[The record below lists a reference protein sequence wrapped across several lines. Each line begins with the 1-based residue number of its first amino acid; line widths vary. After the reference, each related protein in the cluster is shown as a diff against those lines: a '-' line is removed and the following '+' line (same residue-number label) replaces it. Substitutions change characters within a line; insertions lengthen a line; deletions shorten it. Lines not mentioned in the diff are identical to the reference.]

1 MNQIIKHTGIMFQQD
16 MMLAYIE
23 ERKNQTR
30 RMKGLNKINEAP
42 DDWHLLFSPRGPGI
56 RFVSF
61 ANKHDLAK
69 VVHVNMPY
77 GGIGD
82 QLYFKETWKMWERD
96 SDGRDFLHYRADDA
110 KVDPVWW
117 TEDDWLRPDVWAGM
131 FDKWQSS
138 MFMPRIC
145 ARFREIPILRVR
157 VERLY
162 DITES
167 DAVNEGWNAEPTA
180 KFDTFAPARSWY
192 FDLFAKING
201 QELTNK
207 NPWVFV
213 YEFPKHGAEK

>member
-1 MNQIIKHTGIMFQQD
+1 MNYIIAKHTGIMFQQD
-16 MMLAYIE
+16 MILAYIDQ
-23 ERKNQTR
+23 RKNQTR
-30 RMKGLNKINEAP
+30 RMKGLKKINENP

-61 ANKHDLAK
+61 ASKKDPQK

-77 GGIGD
+77 GGRGD
-82 QLYFKETWKMWERD
+82 CLYFKETWKMWERD
-96 SDGRDFLHYRADDA
+96 SDGKDFIHYRADDA
-110 KVDPVWW
+110 KVDPTWW
-117 TEDDWLRPDVWAGM
+117 TEDDWLRIFGKLDG
-131 FDKWQSS
+131 KWNSS

-145 ARFREIPILRVR
+145 ARFREIPILGVR
-157 VERLY
+157 VERLH

-167 DAVNEGWNAEPTA
+167 DAVNEGWNAEPTS

-201 QELTNK
+201 QELTDK